1 MTVRRRCST
10 GLRRSRYRASDT
22 ARAVG
27 AVAGYGEGSHL
38 KGAAMD
44 RARTDAVGSPRSDG
58 AVIAASE
65 DVLARARRRADLAH
79 AVALEL
85 AGSLNVRRL
94 VLRMLSL
101 LVSESGAGFAD
112 WAMVGTL
119 DPVHGSLTLH
129 GGVDPQLRRT
139 VPFTR
144 DRQPTL
150 MEVTISGRSAS
161 VRVADDERVA
171 DGVDAVIPD
180 DQLRAEARRLRPAEL
195 LVCALHAR
203 GHAVGVLV
211 LLRGNGGGFPA
222 EDVALAEQLASRFAM
237 ALDSARLYEDRAQV
251 AAAIEKSLRPAE
263 LPELP
268 HAAMAASFRPAAEH
282 LQLGGDFYDAHPGDD
297 DCVVVLGDVC
307 GKGVE
312 AAVLTGR
319 ARQSIRT
326 AVLFDRRPGA
336 VLSTLNTVLHEGRS
350 ERFVTV
356 VCARLRPAADG
367 SLTVEVAVAGHPP
380 PLVLRTD
387 GSIESVPASG
397 RLAGVFPDMQYDET
411 SVRLHPGDTML
422 LFSDGIYEARGLDD
436 IYGMER
442 LREAMRPYA
451 ARGPEVLCQAVE
463 RAVSEHLAG
472 QAHDDMTLLA
482 VSARG

>member
-1 MTVRRRCST
+1 
-10 GLRRSRYRASDT
+10 
-22 ARAVG
+22 
-27 AVAGYGEGSHL
+27 
-38 KGAAMD
+38 MD
-44 RARTDAVGSPRSDG
+44 RAQTDADDVGSPSTDG
-58 AVIAASE
+58 AFVAASE
-65 DVLARARRRADLAH
+65 DVLAHARQREGLAH
-79 AVALEL
+79 AVGLEL

-101 LVSESGAGFAD
+101 LVSEPGAGFAD
-112 WAMVGTL
+112 WAMVGIL

-129 GGVDPQLRRT
+129 GGGAPQLRRT

-161 VRVADDERVA
+161 VRVADAEGVP

-237 ALDSARLYEDRAQV
+237 ALDSARLYEDRAEV
-251 AAAIEKSLRPAE
+251 AAAIEKSLRPSK

-268 HAAMAASFRPAAEH
+268 HASMAASFRPAAEH

-336 VLSTLNTVLHEGRS
+336 VLSTLNTVLQGSS

-356 VCARLRPAADG
+356 VCARLRPADEG
-367 SLTVEVAVAGHPP
+367 SLAVDVAVAGHPP

-397 RLAGVFPDMQYDET
+397 RLAGVFPGVQYDEA
-411 SVRLHPGDTML
+411 SVRLGPGDTLL

-436 IYGMER
+436 IYGMDR
-442 LREAMRPYA
+442 VREAMRPYA
-451 ARGPEVLCQAVE
+451 GRGPEALCQAIE
-463 RAVSEHLAG
+463 RAVAEHLAG

>member
-1 MTVRRRCST
+1 
-10 GLRRSRYRASDT
+10 
-22 ARAVG
+22 
-27 AVAGYGEGSHL
+27 
-38 KGAAMD
+38 MD
-44 RARTDAVGSPRSDG
+44 RAQTDADDVGSPSTDG
-58 AVIAASE
+58 AFVAASE
-65 DVLARARRRADLAH
+65 DVLAHARQREGLAH
-79 AVALEL
+79 AVGLEL

-101 LVSESGAGFAD
+101 LVSEPGAGFAD
-112 WAMVGTL
+112 WAMVGIL

-129 GGVDPQLRRT
+129 GGADPQLRRT

-161 VRVADDERVA
+161 VRVADDEGVP

-237 ALDSARLYEDRAQV
+237 ALDSARLYEDRAEV
-251 AAAIEKSLRPAE
+251 AAAIEKSLRPSK

-268 HAAMAASFRPAAEH
+268 HASMAASFRPAAEH

-326 AVLFDRRPGA
+326 AVLFDRRPGS
-336 VLSTLNTVLHEGRS
+336 VLSTLNTVLQGSS

-356 VCARLRPAADG
+356 VCARLRPAGDG
-367 SLTVEVAVAGHPP
+367 SLTVDVAVAGHPP

-397 RLAGVFPDMQYDET
+397 RLAGVFPGVQYDEA
-411 SVRLHPGDTML
+411 SVRLRPGDTLL

-442 LREAMRPYA
+442 VREAMRPYA
-451 ARGPEVLCQAVE
+451 GRGPEVLCQAIE
-463 RAVSEHLAG
+463 RAVAEHLAG